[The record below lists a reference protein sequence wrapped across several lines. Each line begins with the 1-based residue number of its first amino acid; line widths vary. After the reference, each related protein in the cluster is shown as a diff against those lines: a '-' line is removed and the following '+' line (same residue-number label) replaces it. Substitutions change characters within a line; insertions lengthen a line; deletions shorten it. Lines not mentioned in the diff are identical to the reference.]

1 MPTNQLQCT
10 PIDQRRHMPT
20 DQRGTPCWRGAY
32 TLRTILASGHT
43 MTDSAQISTRHPS
56 ARRKP
61 MVANRLKLVVAAS
74 IVAVALAAS
83 LVPGSACADGDPASD
98 VLVTQTLFLPWD
110 AGVSADQQAQ
120 LAALLKE
127 AEHDGYQLRVA
138 LIASAADL
146 GSVTELWRQPQ
157 SYAEFLG
164 EELSLVYK
172 GTLLVIM
179 PDGFGLYR
187 LNGSH
192 GPEQAALASMRSAVA
207 GASLGSAALLA
218 IQHLAAAAGHRLN
231 IPHGI
236 SAPTAASGSSNAVA
250 WIVFVISGA
259 LIALAWAGSLRAQPL
274 RVRLRRG
281 SAPST

>member
-1 MPTNQLQCT
+1 
-10 PIDQRRHMPT
+10 
-20 DQRGTPCWRGAY
+20 
-32 TLRTILASGHT
+32 
-43 MTDSAQISTRHPS
+43 
-56 ARRKP
+56 
-61 MVANRLKLVVAAS
+61 MVATRLRSIAAVS
-74 IVAVALAAS
+74 ILAVALAAT

-120 LAALLKE
+120 LTALLRE

-138 LIASAADL
+138 LISSSVDL

-157 SYAEFLG
+157 SYANFLG

-187 LNGSH
+187 LNGSL
-192 GPEQAALASMRSAVA
+192 GPEQAALASIRSAVA
-207 GASLGSAALLA
+207 GASLGTAALLA
-218 IQHLAAAAGHRLN
+218 IQHLAAAAGHPLS
-231 IPHGI
+231 IPRGI
-236 SAPTAASGSSNAVA
+236 PAPTAASGSPNTIA

-274 RVRLRRG
+274 RVRLRGR
-281 SAPST
+281 SISSTCLK

>member
-1 MPTNQLQCT
+1 
-10 PIDQRRHMPT
+10 
-20 DQRGTPCWRGAY
+20 
-32 TLRTILASGHT
+32 
-43 MTDSAQISTRHPS
+43 MTDSAQIPTRHPS
-56 ARRKP
+56 ARRKL
-61 MVANRLKLVVAAS
+61 MVANRLKLVMAAS
-74 IVAVALAAS
+74 IVALALAAS
-83 LVPGSACADGDPASD
+83 LVPGSARADGDPASD

-120 LAALLKE
+120 LAALLRE

-187 LNGSH
+187 LNGSL

-207 GASLGSAALLA
+207 GASLGTAALLA
-218 IQHLAAAAGHRLN
+218 IQHLAAAAGHPLSVPRG
-231 IPHGI
+231 IP
-236 SAPTAASGSSNAVA
+236 APTAASGSSNAIA

-274 RVRLRRG
+274 RVRHRRR
-281 SAPST
+281 SVSST